1 MTVGKHWPPS
11 FGGLG
16 DLEGT
21 PGLREVFDDVE
32 GLHADAADGEEV
44 RIPEELMRR
53 YVEQRLGGGGEVAWE

>member
-1 MTVGKHWPPS
+1 MTVGKHWRPS

-16 DLEGT
+16 DLEGA

-44 RIPEELMRR
+44 RELDGESMLP
-53 YVEQRLGGGGEVAWE
+53 QTRLVMNICRDV